1 MAIANKQ
8 TASKLKTNLFIDGSL
23 RKLFD
28 CDPIC
33 GHSTRYLDQP
43 VPLNEQ
49 NSRVV
54 DLLIT
59 EGATIMP
66 FVVPKL
72 WTQHFCEEERD
83 K

>member
-1 MAIANKQ
+1 
-8 TASKLKTNLFIDGSL
+8 
-23 RKLFD
+23 LFD

-33 GHSTRYLDQP
+33 GHPTRYLDQP

-66 FVVPKL
+66 FVMPKL
-72 WTQHFCEEERD
+72 WTRHFCEEEREN
-83 K
+83 

>member
-1 MAIANKQ
+1 MAPFENCSTVIR
-8 TASKLKTNLFIDGSL
+8 FV
-23 RKLFD
+23 R
-28 CDPIC
+28 
-33 GHSTRYLDQP
+33 HSTRYLDQP

-66 FVVPKL
+66 FVLPKV
-72 WTQHFCEEERD
+72 WTQHFCEEERE